1 MPCLTQPFHKG
12 RWTSTSHWLR
22 SFDCVARFDSR
33 SDLLVLGNL
42 ITHLHTVCSSD
53 EIPSVQI
60 PKGRD
65 LLTSH
70 TLFKRGEG
78 ARKKASTGYQGWTGA
93 ANMGKVFQSN
103 GDYRRSKKPWLLR
116 GGQSFP
122 SLRCK
127 HLGSAGIADCLCY
140 LLMLSEG
147 GRSEGRI

>member
-1 MPCLTQPFHKG
+1 MWPYLTQPFHKG

-78 ARKKASTGYQGWTGA
+78 ARKKASTRYQGWTGA
-93 ANMGKVFQSN
+93 ANMGQVFQSN

-122 SLRCK
+122 FLSFPSMQAFRVSRNHRLFV
-127 HLGSAGIADCLCY
+127 
-140 LLMLSEG
+140 LLTNVV
-147 GRSEGRI
+147 